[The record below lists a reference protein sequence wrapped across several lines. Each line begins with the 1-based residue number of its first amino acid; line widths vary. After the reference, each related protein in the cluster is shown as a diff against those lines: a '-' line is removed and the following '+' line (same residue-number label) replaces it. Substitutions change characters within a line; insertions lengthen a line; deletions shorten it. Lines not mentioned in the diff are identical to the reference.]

1 MTAAVTS
8 KEAPHATAERSSCV
22 VNSVG
27 DSIPYAR
34 TIRAMT
40 EEMRK
45 NSSAFVRFSGVTA
58 LPVARNRFG
67 PNRRA
72 MTSSA

>member
-1 MTAAVTS
+1 
-8 KEAPHATAERSSCV
+8 V
-22 VNSVG
+22 VKSVG
-27 DSIPYAR
+27 DSIAYDR
-34 TIRAMT
+34 TMRAMT

-45 NSSAFVRFSGVTA
+45 NRSAFVRFSGVTA

-72 MTSSA
+72 RRSTA